1 MNLCEEVD
9 ATELDTHVQINHFA
23 MISEANSVEIVTPK
37 SYAQAI
43 SLPEQEKWIEAMD
56 KEMNAII
63 EAKTY
68 DLVPMD
74 AVPPNAKVATPIW
87 SFRVKFDGTFKARL
101 CFPGHRQ

>member
-9 ATELDTHVQINHFA
+9 AMELDTHVQINHFA
-23 MISEANSVEIVTPK
+23 MISEANSVEIVMPK

-43 SLPEQEKWIEAMD
+43 LLPKQEKWIEAMD

-74 AVPPNAKVATPIW
+74 AVPSNAKVATPIW
-87 SFRVKFDGTFKARL
+87 SF
-101 CFPGHRQ
+101 